1 VRAMPNAVDIDVA
14 GVHDGTA
21 YMSDFPRPSRDT
33 RRRYASELVCAI
45 EPDNPRMATNLAAAD
60 RYSIKATRFHCT
72 DETGTDW
79 LGSDEPYW
87 IFGSLGDGVS
97 VTTRSHVFEDIDSGD
112 DATFGSGEGW
122 IWGQGNRAQ
131 LLPPGDIGTM
141 IQLWEHD
148 SGDTDEVKSAVAAA
162 FAAAGGILTAT
173 GAAAWIAGV
182 TTAVGAVVTWLLGVL
197 DDDHIFDQT
206 FVFSRQT
213 ILSQAAKAGQSF
225 DVSLQFTDGDGDY
238 TLTVTVT
245 NEGPPPATTTV
256 PDVRELRVGLA
267 VSEVV
272 AAGLT
277 PHVTG
282 ATGVGA
288 WVFSQS
294 PRADAVVD
302 VGSTVNMVGKTGPL
316 P

>member
-1 VRAMPNAVDIDVA
+1 
-14 GVHDGTA
+14 
-21 YMSDFPRPSRDT
+21 
-33 RRRYASELVCAI
+33 
-45 EPDNPRMATNLAAAD
+45 
-60 RYSIKATRFHCT
+60 
-72 DETGTDW
+72 
-79 LGSDEPYW
+79 
-87 IFGSLGDGVS
+87 
-97 VTTRSHVFEDIDSGD
+97 
-112 DATFGSGEGW
+112 
-122 IWGQGNRAQ
+122 
-131 LLPPGDIGTM
+131 M

-148 SGDTDEVKSAVAAA
+148 SGDTDDVKNAVAAA
-162 FAAAGGILTAT
+162 FATAGGILTAT
-173 GAAAWIAGV
+173 GAGAWISGV

-225 DVSLQFTDGDGDY
+225 DVTLQFTDGDGDY

-256 PDVRELRVGLA
+256 PDVRESRVGLA
-267 VSEVV
+267 VSEVI

-277 PHVTG
+277 PHLTG
-282 ATGVGA
+282 ATGVSA

-294 PRADAVVD
+294 PRAGAVVD

>member
-1 VRAMPNAVDIDVA
+1 M
-14 GVHDGTA
+14 
-21 YMSDFPRPSRDT
+21 
-33 RRRYASELVCAI
+33 
-45 EPDNPRMATNLAAAD
+45 
-60 RYSIKATRFHCT
+60 
-72 DETGTDW
+72 
-79 LGSDEPYW
+79 
-87 IFGSLGDGVS
+87 S
-97 VTTRSHVFEDIDSGD
+97 VTTRSRVFENIDSGD
-112 DATFGSGEGW
+112 NATFGSGEGW

-131 LLPPGDIGTM
+131 VLPPGDIGTM

-148 SGDTDEVKSAVAAA
+148 SGDTDEVKSVVGAA
-162 FAAAGGILTAT
+162 FATAGGILTAT

-182 TTAVGAVVTWLLGVL
+182 TTAVGAVVVWLLGAL
-197 DDDHIFDQT
+197 DDDHIGDQT

-256 PDVRELRVGLA
+256 PDVRETRVGLA

-282 ATGVGA
+282 ATGVSA

-294 PRADAVVD
+294 PRGGAVVD
-302 VGSTVNMVGKTGPL
+302 VGSTVNMVGKTGPI